1 LFTHFLATARLPRR
15 NVFEAS
21 VQKYIDTAGE
31 QIGQQEAAFRASAEA
46 QLKAWQGAIDEFQ
59 TSAKG
64 FVANRKADVESALNR
79 MKVEAETAKAKLAG
93 LNRAG
98 NESWSPLKTGL
109 AETRA
114 AFDRINQAVNDAF
127 KRAG

>member
-1 LFTHFLATARLPRR
+1 M
-15 NVFEAS
+15 FEAS

-46 QLKAWQGAIDEFQ
+46 QLKAWQGVIDEFQ

-64 FVANRKADVESALNR
+64 FAADRKADVESALNR

-98 NESWSPLKTGL
+98 NESWSALKTGL